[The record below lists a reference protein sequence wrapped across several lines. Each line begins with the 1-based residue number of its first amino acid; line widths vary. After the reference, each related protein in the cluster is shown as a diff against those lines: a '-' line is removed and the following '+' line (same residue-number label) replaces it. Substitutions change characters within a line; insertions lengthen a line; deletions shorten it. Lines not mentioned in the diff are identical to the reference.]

1 MPIKA
6 PPSPTGDKAIRMLA
20 TGFPVADN
28 TRPWIPPVPVDT
40 GLWMKINNVRS
51 GMFMRSDPAAQPYHT
66 RFHDDTLQQH
76 QTAADQRSR
85 IK

>member
-1 MPIKA
+1 
-6 PPSPTGDKAIRMLA
+6 
-20 TGFPVADN
+20 
-28 TRPWIPPVPVDT
+28 
-40 GLWMKINNVRS
+40 MKINNVRS